1 MVKLSPDVLQTIA
14 RLAVKQQAS
23 YDELLHKLA
32 EVCKDLSDK
41 EVDTVLADIRTA
53 VMGESKDAVS
63 QKHYNTL
70 LYVNELEGELQ
81 GLAEQLGDCKFTD
94 CSLAALD
101 KASMG
106 PEQTT
111 LKIRYD
117 DIKASLKEERASAD
131 YSNAVQ
137 HRKRQ
142 MSSVRNLDV
151 KNKIQELFSKLTAGV
166 EDKEDEKGVQIEK
179 GNDSESDDEIAQLLK
194 ELDEDAVKSHEEPEA
209 VAAKLASPADSSPL
223 RAPAHV
229 QHIFKLGKKAKQN
242 IEVLQKVRMLKDQ
255 KHILEKQIEEMK
267 ANRSPAKK
275 VKDVRVSGRPGRRIS
290 NGTNRRTKNEAHAY
304 LYLAIFGPFLE
315 IFKLGMSKNK
325 VYELIRHYTRCVG
338 PCALLWRVRII
349 AKDSINMARGNCTS
363 ACAIQKQYQLNC
375 IK

>member
-1 MVKLSPDVLQTIA
+1 MVKLSPDLLQTIA
-14 RLAVKQQAS
+14 RLAIKQQAS

-32 EVCKDLSDK
+32 EVCKDLLDK

-81 GLAEQLGDCKFTD
+81 GLAEQLGDRKFTE

-101 KASMG
+101 KASMR
-106 PEQTT
+106 PEQIA
-111 LKIRYD
+111 LKLRYD
-117 DIKASLKEERASAD
+117 DIKATLKEEKASTD

-151 KNKIQELFSKLTAGV
+151 KNKIQELFKSV
-166 EDKEDEKGVQIEK
+166 EEKADEEDVQSERSD
-179 GNDSESDDEIAQLLK
+179 DSESDDDITKLLK
-194 ELDEDAVKSHEEPEA
+194 ELDEDAAKSDVEPEA
-209 VAAKLASPADSSPL
+209 EAAKIASPAGNGVEFGSPL
-223 RAPAHV
+223 RAPAPL
-229 QHIFKLGKKAKQN
+229 QRILKLGKKATRN
-242 IEVLQKVRMLKDQ
+242 IEVLQKVRKLKDEKQ
-255 KHILEKQIEEMK
+255 ILEKQIEELK
-267 ANRSPAKK
+267 AHRSPAKN
-275 VKDVRVSGRPGRRIS
+275 VKGVRLNGRPGQRIS
-290 NGTNRRTKNEAHAY
+290 NGANRRTKNEAHAY

-349 AKDSINMARGNCTS
+349 AKDSINMARG
-363 ACAIQKQYQLNC
+363 KLLLN
-375 IK
+375 IHI